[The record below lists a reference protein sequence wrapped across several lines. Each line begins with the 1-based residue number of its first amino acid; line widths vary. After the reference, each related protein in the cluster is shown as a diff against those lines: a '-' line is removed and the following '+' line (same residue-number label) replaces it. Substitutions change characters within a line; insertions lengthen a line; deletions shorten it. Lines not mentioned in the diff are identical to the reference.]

1 MQTGCG
7 CSCSSTGPKIIF
19 ACSGCADVGELAD
32 QAARKL
38 SRDGAGKMFC
48 LAGIGGRVSGIVK
61 ATEAAQSILAIDGC
75 PLDCTR
81 KTLEL
86 AGFAKITH
94 LRLSDL
100 GFEKG
105 TTEVSA
111 SAIAGVI
118 EQAKV
123 YL

>member
-1 MQTGCG
+1 MQQFRAKDYLCLFRVCRCRRAGR
-7 CSCSSTGPKIIF
+7 SS
-19 ACSGCADVGELAD
+19 GE
-32 QAARKL
+32 QTVQRW
-38 SRDGAGKMFC
+38 RRKMFC

-61 ATEAAQSILAIDGC
+61 ATEAAQSILAIDDG

-86 AGFAKITH
+86 AGVAEITH

-105 TTEVSA
+105 VTEVSA